1 MDFLSKKK
9 SYFFDFD
16 EKEGKF
22 LNKIFLY
29 MDETPVKETNL
40 KSFVDFIKTDKN
52 IIKST
57 EKKLNKFIEKYN
69 FSKIVESF
77 IDIFTKGFTE
87 SAQKESAHK
96 YSLQPLKKKKQKIFQ
111 EVFREA
117 APLQPLKKKE
127 KYQVYKGGSEAEIKE
142 LGSTF
147 GFLIFLAIILK
158 VLIYMSENS
167 TDFHDMYRIFF
178 KDIVDYSFE
187 KLMFLYYRFRYL
199 ILKERIDIETL
210 EIIALPGIEKGIES
224 KELNDNDLFRWA
236 ESAEPIPEN
245 KERQLRQN
253 HNSLLE
259 QYNRSKDYRIYS
271 RLTQR
276 EQNLLLEQI
285 NRIENELAS
294 LLQPPVV
301 VEKLKI
307 IYSGDARSLLDMYY
321 DDSNDIAAH
330 PVPATDE
337 TKNIFKFILRYCLG
351 FINRIPYDD
360 DEYNDDDD
368 VVVGQ
373 TNRIAF
379 RNRIPQIV
387 DQRPNIN
394 RILDDDE
401 YNDDNVVV
409 DGQSNRVDIRNI
421 IPHGN
426 QIVNQSR
433 LHDIHNYQYQN
444 ENEIQPSAPPLPYWE
459 DERSSVLQRV
469 TPPPPPPPVLPRVPT
484 TSIVIPSAPPLPYWE
499 DERSSVLQ
507 RVTPPPPPV
516 LPTTPIVRSS
526 TPPSTY
532 KYAKGGRSRRR
543 RRRSEKGSRR
553 RGRGGGTGRR
563 KKKRS
568 NTCKIK
574 S

>member
-1 MDFLSKKK
+1 MDFLLKSK

-16 EKEGKF
+16 EKEREF

-29 MDETPVKETNL
+29 MDEIPVKETNL

-87 SAQKESAHK
+87 SAQKESAQKESAHK

-111 EVFREA
+111 EVFTEA

-147 GFLIFLAIILK
+147 GFLIFSAIILK

-167 TDFHDMYRIFF
+167 TDLHDMYRIFF

-210 EIIALPGIEKGIES
+210 EIIGLPGIEKGIES

-253 HNSLLE
+253 HNSLLA
-259 QYNRSKDYRIYS
+259 QYNRSQDYRIYS

-276 EQNLLLEQI
+276 ERNLLLEQI

-301 VEKLKI
+301 VENFKI

-444 ENEIQPSAPPLPYWE
+444 EIQPSAPPLHYWE
-459 DERSSVLQRV
+459 DERYSVLQRV
-469 TPPPPPPPVLPRVPT
+469 TPPP
-484 TSIVIPSAPPLPYWE
+484 
-499 DERSSVLQ
+499 VLQ
-507 RVTPPPPPV
+507 RVTPPPV
-516 LPTTPIVRSS
+516 LQRVPTTPIVRSS

-553 RGRGGGTGRR
+553 RGRGGGRGTGRR

-568 NTCKIK
+568 NTYKIK

>member
-469 TPPPPPPPVLPRVPT
+469 TPPPPP
-484 TSIVIPSAPPLPYWE
+484 
-499 DERSSVLQ
+499 
-507 RVTPPPPPV
+507 V